1 MTARTTAR
9 YIVVALM
16 GVAVLVATGD
26 GFAQSYAGL
35 YGWAVEH
42 GLHGWKADSFPLMV
56 DLFIA
61 VGELGLFLLAIDG
74 HRLRRSFMAWADL
87 LVPAL
92 VAASGWGASLVFNV
106 GHIKVHAFSYRA
118 TAAVPPLAAMVGLLV
133 LLRTLH
139 RYVAQADEASSQVRE
154 VAEPLALA
162 VAPEDL
168 APAEEID
175 DTPAALLA
183 WLRGEPVPEA
193 EVHVPGGVPDP
204 DPYEARAAEEFAEEL
219 GRGEVPSIRTI
230 KRRMKIGQPRARQ
243 VRAYLDVLAEREPVP
258 AGR

>member
-1 MTARTTAR
+1 MTARAIAR
-9 YIVVALM
+9 YVVVALM

-35 YGWAVEH
+35 YGWALEH

-87 LVPAL
+87 LVPTL
-92 VAASGWGASLVFNV
+92 VAASGWCASLVFNV
-106 GHIKVHAFSYRA
+106 GHIKAHAFSYRA
-118 TAAVPPLAAMVGLLV
+118 TAAVPPLAAMIGLLV

-139 RYVAQADEASSQVRE
+139 RYVAQADAPAAEA
-154 VAEPLALA
+154 APLALA

-193 EVHVPGGVPDP
+193 EVHVPGGVPES
-204 DPYEARAAEEFAEEL
+204 DPYEARAAEEFAEEV

-230 KRRMKIGQPRARQ
+230 KRRMQIGQARARQ
-243 VRAYLDVLAEREPVP
+243 VRAHLGVLAEREPVP